1 MMKHISIGHDRICG
15 TPTPESGE
23 YVTDAEYAKLPEC
36 PTCFANYQAMYGSAR
51 PTLATPEPKVDKDPV
66 LEKPVRRGLYLRDY
80 MEEIQ

>member
-1 MMKHISIGHDRICG
+1 MMKHISVGYRRICG
-15 TPTPESGE
+15 KPVPESGQ
-23 YVTDAEYAKLPEC
+23 YVTDAEWRKLPEC
-36 PTCFANYQAMYGSAR
+36 PTCYANYQ